1 MTRDDRIGGADDQD
15 VPEGTGMQKVCRGDG
30 YGRHVSI
37 LFVDVGSDA
46 ERVAAV
52 DSMAI
57 SAAGE
62 EALTDAACRAIPQH
76 SWCVTGAHRERNL
89 V

>member
-1 MTRDDRIGGADDQD
+1 
-15 VPEGTGMQKVCRGDG
+15 MQEVRRGDG
-30 YGRHVSI
+30 YRRHVSI
-37 LFVDVGSDA
+37 LFGHAGSDA

-52 DSMAI
+52 DSMAT

-76 SWCVTGAHRERNL
+76 SWCVTGTHRERNL